1 MAWRRVLD
9 GAVRAADALI
19 LGLAMLASLLLAGL
33 VLLTV
38 VDVVARNLLNAPIAA
53 AFELTEMT
61 LALIVFAGLP
71 WVTRRGGHVSIDLL
85 EPLVPPPLRRLR
97 DVAVAVLIV
106 VVLWHLA
113 QQLGLRAEAAAQ
125 RGNATNILRLPLAP
139 VFQAMGWLTLA
150 AIPAAVLALLR
161 PDLPEAPAADGP
173 RDG

>member
-1 MAWRRVLD
+1 MLWRRVLD
-9 GAVRAADALI
+9 GAVRAADGLI
-19 LGLAMLASLLLAGL
+19 LGLATGASLLLAGL

-38 VDVVARNLLNAPIAA
+38 VDVMARNVFNAPIAA
-53 AFELTEMT
+53 AFELTEVT

-113 QQLGLRAEAAAQ
+113 QQLGLRAEAAVR
-125 RGNATNILRLPLAP
+125 RGNVTNILRLPLGP
-139 VFQAMGWLTLA
+139 VYQAMGWLTLA

-161 PDLPEAPAADGP
+161 PALPEEPAADGP
-173 RDG
+173 RDV